1 MEDTF
6 NSPEASTNSTS
17 STTSLNK
24 EDRYLRCSLAALPME
39 DIFNS
44 PGASTSRL
52 PTEDTFN
59 LPTEDI
65 FNSPEASTSLPT
77 SMVALILPV
86 VLTNHL

>member
-1 MEDTF
+1 M
-6 NSPEASTNSTS
+6 
-17 STTSLNK
+17 
-24 EDRYLRCSLAALPME
+24 EDRYLRCSLAALPTE

-44 PGASTSRL
+44 PGASTSR
-52 PTEDTFN
+52 

-77 SMVALILPV
+77 SMVAFILPV